1 MLLLHVFFQIRFH
14 FTKISAKNT
23 SLSNINHSIAIK
35 VLISNKHY
43 SQEQNS
49 TSHETFMASSEVI
62 LKVTKTRKS
71 VLHPSQGRTYK
82 CFMHTVVVWIPL
94 LGVIDFVA
102 TFLAFKIHSCS
113 YTYHI
118 DRDLNF
124 SLHANFL
131 SASLGSN
138 SCRHIFTCYTLKQ
151 RQRKIW
157 SGLIWYFASLEQNL
171 LL

>member
-1 MLLLHVFFQIRFH
+1 MLLLHVFFQIRFQ
-14 FTKISAKNT
+14 FTKVSAKNT

-82 CFMHTVVVWIPL
+82 CFMHTVVEWIPL

-113 YTYHI
+113 YWALGLFRFILTI
-118 DRDLNF
+118 SFCGSSEAVRKKSDLDE
-124 SLHANFL
+124 AGFL
-131 SASLGSN
+131 GWAHVPALT
-138 SCRHIFTCYTLKQ
+138 RITLIE
-151 RQRKIW
+151 IW
-157 SGLIWYFASLEQNL
+157 TSRSMQIS
-171 LL
+171 